1 MRIINNKGQGNCM
14 YYAYAISLMYHLRA
28 QNEDDTQAI
37 LGRLELDNEQLR
49 QLLEILKQ
57 PQSSQKIFN
66 QTSLDSI
73 QAILGPVLRKIAS
86 SADADMFKEG
96 YGERTQLYANAA
108 YFFRQ
113 VIVSEILNLPE
124 PTNHILE
131 NAEIFKV
138 PDMKKKMANFVQTK
152 CELIFQEGQEIT
164 LDIVDDLVHKTTM
177 LFFNDNNYENLDL
190 YSRFLNTNTIWGSEE
205 SLLALNRALCDE
217 KMHRADDEKIE
228 WIVAQSIK
236 LSIHAN
242 GCPKSGDIDN
252 PDIIL
257 ENWSN
262 NHWVSRI
269 PDKYAPSLNL
279 FPLPLKGQPP
289 VRQPHHHY
297 PGLFL
302 GGMLG
307 AATWAMLHQTTFVT
321 TVASLLATG
330 NLPATLALGLGLMI
344 LGAILGYLVS
354 LASKDIIS
362 NRATSMATA

>member
-37 LGRLELDNEQLR
+37 LGRLELDDEHKIK
-49 QLLEILKQ
+49 LLEILKQ
-57 PQSSQKIFN
+57 PQSSQKEFN

-86 SADADMFKEG
+86 SADANMFKEG
-96 YGERTQLYANAA
+96 YGDRTQLYANAA

-113 VIVSEILNLPE
+113 VIVSEILNLPK
-124 PTNHILE
+124 PTNDTLE
-131 NAEIFKV
+131 NGEIFKV

-152 CELIFQEGQEIT
+152 CDLIFQEGEEIT
-164 LDIVDDLVHKTTM
+164 LDIVDDLVHETTM
-177 LFFNDNNYENLDL
+177 LFFNDNNYENLVL
-190 YSRFLNTNTIWGSEE
+190 YSSFLNTNTIWGSEE

-236 LSIHAN
+236 LSIYAN
-242 GCPKSGDIDN
+242 GYSKSGDNDN

-257 ENWSN
+257 ENLSN

-269 PDKYAPSLNL
+269 PDKYAPSL
-279 FPLPLKGQPP
+279 PLTGQPP

-297 PGLFL
+297 PGLFF
-302 GGMLG
+302 GGLLG
-307 AATWAMLHQTTFVT
+307 AATWAMLHQTAFVA
-321 TVASLLATG
+321 TVASILSTG
-330 NLPATLALGLGLMI
+330 TLTATLTLGLGLII

-362 NRATSMATA
+362 NRALSIAAA